1 MTAPHTLAAPGPGA
15 QTRDDAPLPS
25 GRESRTVLERLATAS
40 DWHHEVQRLLGA
52 SERRA
57 WRVALG
63 AGALAAIGMAH
74 GLFMAMQPAPSPKV
88 LMLDR
93 MTGET
98 VVLPDLDGR
107 QVPQVVA
114 LDHHNAAV
122 YVRSRESYNYSMLGR
137 DYEQVARMSTPEAWA
152 PYARRFTGP
161 EALHEKRG
169 DKELHR
175 VTVISVRLSSGYV
188 PGRQGESLLTYEREV
203 RTPNG
208 PAAEVTR
215 HVATVRYEYRPTSM
229 KRQVDRIENPF
240 GFVVLAYRSDQ
251 EIAASRVLTKDA
263 PDERRAGP

>member
-1 MTAPHTLAAPGPGA
+1 MTTTSPTSSAPAAGVLHAPSPVLTG
-15 QTRDDAPLPS
+15 QETRK
-25 GRESRTVLERLATAS
+25 TLERLAAAG

-63 AGALAAIGMAH
+63 AGALAAMGIAY
-74 GLFMAMQPAPSPKV
+74 GLFMAMRPAPPPKV

-93 MTGET
+93 STGET
-98 VVLPDLDGR
+98 IVLPDLDGR

-137 DYEQVARMSTPEAWA
+137 DYEQVARMSTPETWG

-161 EALHEKRG
+161 EALHEKLA

-175 VTVISVRLSSGYV
+175 VTVISVRLASGYA
-188 PGRQGESLLTYEREV
+188 PGKQGEALVTYEREV
-203 RTPNG
+203 RTPTLAT
-208 PAAEVTR
+208 PEVSR
-215 HVATVRYEYRPTSM
+215 HVATVRYEYRPASM

-240 GFVVLAYRSDQ
+240 GFVVTAYRSDQ

-263 PDERRAGP
+263 ADERRSTP